1 MLQETS
7 VSIGSEQLPVK
18 KDEGFLRMGK
28 FCKVPSTS
36 AASSVP
42 GTKVDAQPIST
53 DKMHKSAKKPHFA
66 P

>member
-7 VSIGSEQLPVK
+7 VSMGSEQFQVK

-36 AASSVP
+36 AASPVP
-42 GTKVDAQPIST
+42 GMIADAQPIST
-53 DKMHKSAKKPHFA
+53 DKMHKSANKYHFA